1 MHSNLLKAQELFI
14 RNISEICNLFER
26 DEEKGK
32 IMASLYISERPLTK
46 KEIMEKVKT
55 EEEKLD
61 KVLLKTLGKGIIRE
75 VKLKGKDEVYYEIN
89 PHIADVVMENLKTLA
104 RKKVDMTLD
113 TVSECQELVEKCEDE
128 LELSERVAA
137 KLIYE
142 KLEKVRRIN
151 EIGRRILKGIML
163 KDVLDID
170 KGQLKKMEI
179 K

>member
-1 MHSNLLKAQELFI
+1 MHNNLLKAQDLFI
-14 RNISEICNLFER
+14 QNISEVCNLLEG
-26 DEEKGK
+26 DNEKGK
-32 IMASLYISERPLTK
+32 IMAFLYISEKPVTK
-46 KEIMEKVKT
+46 KEIGEKVKT

-61 KVLLKTLGKGIIRE
+61 KVISKALHKGIIRE
-75 VKLKGKDEVYYEIN
+75 VKLKGKEELYYEIN

-104 RKKVDMTLD
+104 RKKIDMTLD